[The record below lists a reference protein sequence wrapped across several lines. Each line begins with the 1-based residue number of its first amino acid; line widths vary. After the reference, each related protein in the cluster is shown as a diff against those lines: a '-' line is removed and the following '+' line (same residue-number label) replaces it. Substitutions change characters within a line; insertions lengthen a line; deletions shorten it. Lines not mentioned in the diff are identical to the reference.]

1 MTYPVY
7 TAPPVAPTATPAT
20 ATATPDSPLS
30 EVEVNY
36 VIQIAA
42 ANGMRLQPHQ
52 VPAFVKLYGIYE
64 KSYKQ

>member
-36 VIQIAA
+36 EIQIAA
-42 ANGMRLQPHQ
+42 ANGMRLQPH
-52 VPAFVKLYGIYE
+52 
-64 KSYKQ
+64 